1 MKRLAKVDYFQKR
14 MNEAK
19 ASGDT
24 AKAFYYE
31 GRYNAEKA
39 NKEQSMK
46 GRKVEKVAEKIQEH
60 IDNILGNG
68 KRTPLINTPTERDE
82 LDAFASRNNGDADHV
97 LTEMAVRHG
106 VLIAMQTILKQLEE

>member
-1 MKRLAKVDYFQKR
+1 MKRLPKMEYFQKR

-19 ASGDT
+19 ASGDM
-24 AKAFYYE
+24 AKALYYE

-39 NKEQSMK
+39 NKEQSLK
-46 GRKVEKVAEKIQEH
+46 GRKVEKVAEKIQEY
-60 IDNILGNG
+60 IDDILGNG
-68 KRTPLINTPTERDE
+68 KRIPLINTPTEREE